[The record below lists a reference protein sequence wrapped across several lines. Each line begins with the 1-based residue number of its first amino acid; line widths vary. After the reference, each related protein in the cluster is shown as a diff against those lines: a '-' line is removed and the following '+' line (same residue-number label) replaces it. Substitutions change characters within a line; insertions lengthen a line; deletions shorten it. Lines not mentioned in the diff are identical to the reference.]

1 MLTPSDFGAR
11 QGGNDNSLP
20 ALRKLFSQTRD
31 QTIVI
36 PEGEVYRI
44 DCDENGG
51 LGYRSGQRIIIKG
64 KILVGRGWP
73 SGHTLHPASLLT
85 QPALENCDI
94 QIRFQG
100 GRIEFLDVDAGFP
113 RKGICI
119 ANTRQ
124 FQVWNPTVTGGR
136 ARGPSQSLFSMEIR
150 DSSDGLVNSG
160 QLSVRSGYQG
170 ADGLHMLGNCSR
182 IVVTALTTNSGDDAI
197 GITHEVGKW
206 KDATISDIVF
216 RSCTLR
222 CEAHSATKLLCVKSG
237 GKGIIRDIAF
247 ENCDFLIDTYA
258 LGQGAPHIWQNR
270 AQNEGAVIE
279 KIRIK
284 GGRTRSILPPDA
296 LVHDTPFKFY
306 DVDDIL
312 IEDHEVTH
320 FSPRLMEAFQC
331 DRLTI
336 SNLRNT
342 LIKPLRSPSPSLLV
356 LKDCLSPML
365 DTKGLRPTM
374 VGQRLI
380 SN

>member
-1 MLTPSDFGAR
+1 MTPSDYGAP
-11 QGGNDNSLP
+11 QGGNDNALP
-20 ALRKLFSQTRD
+20 ELRRLFRQSRD

-44 DCDENGG
+44 DCDEHGG
-51 LGYRSGQRIIIKG
+51 LGYQSGQRIIIKG
-64 KILVGRGWP
+64 RILVGRGWP

-85 QPALENCDI
+85 QPSLEISDV

-100 GRIEFLDVDAGFP
+100 GKIEFLDVDAGFP

-124 FQVWNPTVTGGR
+124 FQVWNANVHGGR
-136 ARGPSQSLFSMEIR
+136 ARGPAQSLFSMEIR

-182 IVVTALTTNSGDDAI
+182 IVVIALTTNSGDDAV

-206 KDATISDIVF
+206 KDATISDVVF
-216 RSCTLR
+216 RGCTLR

-237 GKGIIRDIAF
+237 GRGIVRDVTF
-247 ENCDFLIDTYA
+247 ENCDFLVDTYA
-258 LGQGAPHIWQNR
+258 QGQGAPHIWQNR
-270 AQNEGAVIE
+270 AQNEGAIIE
-279 KIRIK
+279 RIRIK
-284 GGRTRSILPPDA
+284 GGSTRCVLPPNA

-312 IEDHEVTH
+312 IEDHEVIH
-320 FSPRLMEAFQC
+320 FSPRLLEAIKC
-331 DRLTI
+331 DRLKVI
-336 SNLRNT
+336 NLRNS
-342 LIKPLRSPSPSLLV
+342 LIKPVRSASPSLVV
-356 LKDCLSPML
+356 LKDCLSPII
-365 DTKGLRPTM
+365 DTNGLNRAT
-374 VGQRLI
+374 VGQSLI
-380 SN
+380 NN